1 MAPKPVR
8 LIDDWKRCHT
18 FYSVH
23 LAALIALLGFL
34 QVTLLPIW
42 QAQIS
47 PTAYAVLNSVLAAL
61 LFVARL
67 IKQGPDAE
75 TSA

>member
-1 MAPKPVR
+1 MAPKSVR

-34 QVTLLPIW
+34 QVTLLPLW
-42 QAQIS
+42 QAQLS
-47 PTAYAVLNSVLAAL
+47 PIGYAVLNSVLACL

-67 IKQGPDAE
+67 IKQGPE
-75 TSA
+75 QEPSQ